1 MATTVYPKQPDNN
14 VSIRATAGGD
24 ITLPETLT
32 PGLYLVTSNS
42 AQTWIANFK
51 SNQGFVSAGTITSG
65 IGYVSV
71 PFEVHVLNVPTGM
84 SSYNFNI
91 TIQKTNYAL
100 TPAPTLTSFIFSS
113 TSGFYRTGT
122 LTYSNAP
129 AGATS
134 IGYYDNL
141 GNFFD
146 VGSVAASPVSSQL
159 YGAVANGS
167 SGKTILVAKDAKG
180 IWGQGSPIVLTSAV
194 SGSTTFTKT
203 VSSTEVITV
212 PTGVTSMSATL
223 IGGGGG
229 GGTAGYPYGG
239 GGGGAGGYLAS
250 QTISTTPG
258 TTITLSTGAG
268 GGASSNGGDTQISNT
283 IAYGGGTG
291 GSGSDGTAGGSGGG
305 AGWSGSGYPPS
316 GRGGTGVAGQGNRG
330 APANS
335 VPLNGGD
342 YGGGGAGAAAN
353 TGTGGSGTYNNTFAI
368 TYSAGGR
375 GNYASS
381 NNPTAS
387 QPTTAGYGNGGDGA
401 AGYTGYPRSGI
412 SGSLI
417 VSFTV

>member
-14 VSIRATAGGD
+14 ISIRATGAGD

-71 PFEVHVLNVPTGM
+71 PFEVHSINVPSGM
-84 SSYNFNI
+84 SSYNFNV

-100 TPAPTLTSFIFSS
+100 TPAPTFTSFVFTS
-113 TSGFYRTGT
+113 TSGFFRVGT

-146 VGSVAASPVSSQL
+146 VGSVAASPVASQL
-159 YGAVANGS
+159 YGAVGDGS

-180 IWGQGSPIVLTSAV
+180 IWGQGSPIGLTSPI
-194 SGSTTFTKT
+194 SGSTTFSKSVT
-203 VSSTEVITV
+203 STEVITV

-223 IGGGGG
+223 VGGGAG
-229 GGTAGYPYGG
+229 GGTAGYPWGG

-268 GGASSNGGDTQISNT
+268 GGAASNGGNTQVSNI
-283 IAYGGGTG
+283 IAYGGGAG
-291 GSGSDGTAGGSGGG
+291 GSGGDGVAGGSGGG

-316 GRGGTGVAGQGNRG
+316 GRGGVGTAGQGNRG
-330 APANS
+330 APANI
-335 VPLNGGD
+335 VTLTGQ

-353 TGTGGSGTYNNTFAI
+353 TDAGGSGTYNNTFAI
-368 TYSAGGR
+368 TYSAGGK
-375 GNYASS
+375 GNFASS

-401 AGYTGYPRSGI
+401 AGYTGSARSGI